1 MADITQEP
9 FTGAILGGS
18 VRMKAIR
25 ELAPGALFDDDGN
38 GNIINWR
45 EDGTAGRADVAQPSE
60 AAIQAKIDQY
70 NADWVTYEYFRNRI
84 PEYQRL
90 NQDDMRSDDE
100 INGTTTWID
109 AIKAIK
115 AKWPKDNSGPIE

>member
-1 MADITQEP
+1 MADITRDP
-9 FTGAILGGS
+9 FTGDALVMGPRG
-18 VRMKAIR
+18 KAID
-25 ELAPGALFDDDGN
+25 ELAPGALYDMESDGT
-38 GNIINWR
+38 IIEWR
-45 EDGTAGRADVAQPSE
+45 ESVTPVAQPSE

-84 PEYQRL
+84 TEYQRL

-115 AKWPKDNSGPIE
+115 AKWPKDNSGPVE